1 MMPLLHVFE
10 YRSACVQPGSVI
22 KPVMTRIL
30 TLLLTLV
37 CATALL
43 GTPAPAWAHKV
54 ATHSAAQSI
63 VPMSVA
69 VSAVRQAY
77 PGAEVLSGRLVN
89 GENPYYMIRIL
100 TREGRRLDVR
110 VDARSGRVRR

>member
-1 MMPLLHVFE
+1 
-10 YRSACVQPGSVI
+10 
-22 KPVMTRIL
+22 MTRIL
-30 TLLLTLV
+30 SLLLTAV
-37 CATALL
+37 CAASLM
-43 GTPAPAWAHKV
+43 GAPAHALAHKGESY
-54 ATHSAAQSI
+54 SAAQSI

-110 VDARSGRVRR
+110 VDALSGRVRR

>member
-1 MMPLLHVFE
+1 M
-10 YRSACVQPGSVI
+10 G
-22 KPVMTRIL
+22 
-30 TLLLTLV
+30 
-37 CATALL
+37 
-43 GTPAPAWAHKV
+43 APAYALVNKDE
-54 ATHSAAQSI
+54 TFSAAQSI

-77 PGAEVLSGRLVN
+77 PDAEVLSGRLVN

-110 VDARSGRVRR
+110 VDAQSGRVRR